1 MTRPEQTEMDIKGKG
16 VQPVRIAAVER
27 LVKRY
32 VNTKDEYETAKAT
45 LDDIVG
51 EIAEAMEKH
60 ELTVYKSASYDI
72 TLKHGKTSIKVKS
85 RGKAEDTTAEAMV
98 N

>member
-1 MTRPEQTEMDIKGKG
+1 M
-16 VQPVRIAAVER
+16 RIAAVER

-32 VNTKDEYETAKAT
+32 VNTKDEDETAKAT

-85 RGKAEDTTAEAMV
+85 RGKAEDTTAEAME

>member
-1 MTRPEQTEMDIKGKG
+1 M
-16 VQPVRIAAVER
+16 RIAAVER

-32 VNTKDEYETAKAT
+32 VDTKDEYETNKAT

-72 TLKHGKTSIKVKS
+72 TLKHGKTRITVKS
-85 RGKAEDTTAEAMV
+85 RGKAADTTPEAMAQ
-98 N
+98 